1 MTSALSLATSV
12 PDPMAIPQGREKLS
26 DRQCRQKSDGH
37 RKFHCHLAVDNVLK
51 GFFEDG
57 VATDQSRS
65 DANYADA
72 REWLPNSKPDRSRSD
87 YHEGN
92 ANEFS
97 PLNSLRVSAR
107 PATRRRS
114 FISWE
119 FRSKALVGDF
129 SIKGEGFIAKHSL
142 AVLPKRLSQV
152 RPHHVDHFICGQYL
166 RRSRFLFSV
175 KNMAPNVAFQKLGHQ
190 AVHRSPGSAHELQ
203 YVGAI
208 SFFGESAH
216 KSFHL
221 SLNALGP

>member
-97 PLNSLRVSAR
+97 PFNSPRV
-107 PATRRRS
+107 
-114 FISWE
+114 
-119 FRSKALVGDF
+119 FRL
-129 SIKGEGFIAKHSL
+129 
-142 AVLPKRLSQV
+142 LSTKTQV
-152 RPHHVDHFICGQYL
+152 PHFLGIPLQSV
-166 RRSRFLFSV
+166 SRGLFD
-175 KNMAPNVAFQKLGHQ
+175 QG
-190 AVHRSPGSAHELQ
+190 
-203 YVGAI
+203 
-208 SFFGESAH
+208 
-216 KSFHL
+216 
-221 SLNALGP
+221 

>member
-1 MTSALSLATSV
+1 MSRQWRATRKVSTSLDRSLPIRMTSALSLATSV

-142 AVLPKRLSQV
+142 AVLPKAVISSKTSPCRSLHL
-152 RPHHVDHFICGQYL
+152 RPVPAQK
-166 RRSRFLFSV
+166 SV
-175 KNMAPNVAFQKLGHQ
+175 FVF
-190 AVHRSPGSAHELQ
+190 R
-203 YVGAI
+203 
-208 SFFGESAH
+208 
-216 KSFHL
+216 
-221 SLNALGP
+221 